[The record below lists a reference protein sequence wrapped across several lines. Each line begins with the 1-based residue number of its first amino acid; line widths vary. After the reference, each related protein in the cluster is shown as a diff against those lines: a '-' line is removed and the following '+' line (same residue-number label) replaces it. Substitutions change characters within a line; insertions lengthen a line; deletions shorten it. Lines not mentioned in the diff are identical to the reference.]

1 MNRFDELTRNLDKNT
16 MVGIEIGPY
25 YSPIAPKAYG
35 WKTAVI
41 DFRDGAALR
50 AEARNHTVEAIR
62 KREQQIEDVDIV
74 WNGEPLDK
82 VTLALNPDG
91 YDYFIAS
98 HVIEHTPDLLSFF
111 QQVSRLLRKG
121 GIVSLAVPDM
131 RKCFDVFKPA
141 SSLRE
146 VLTAFREKRIR
157 HTPETL
163 LEARAFSVIRN
174 GSGSWLAGSRGPLK
188 FHRSFDDCWQEYQQ
202 DVNQVDPPYVDAHA
216 WFFTPASFELLIFEL
231 GYMGLLDLSIDS
243 LRENQGSEFVV
254 QLRAGQPAKPGSSEF
269 DAKRLELSLRQVSE
283 FAAEVL
289 DDTGPKFPPGPPP
302 PEPEPVFV
310 EVPVY
315 VEVPIHIQPPIQST
329 AEVARLLTSRVRRK
343 ALSLVGLA

>member
-1 MNRFDELTRNLDKNT
+1 MSRFDDLRRNLDKT
-16 MVGIEIGPY
+16 MRGIELGPY
-25 YSPIAPKAYG
+25 YSPIAPKKYG
-35 WKTAVI
+35 WNTTVV
-41 DFRDGAALR
+41 DFRDAAALR
-50 AEARNHTVEAIR
+50 AEARNHKADGIR
-62 KREQQIEDVDIV
+62 MRESLIEEVDIV
-74 WNGEPLDK
+74 WRGEPLD
-82 VTLALNPDG
+82 TLALARNPDG

-98 HVIEHTPDLLSFF
+98 HTIENSPDLLSLF
-111 QQVSRLLRKG
+111 QQVQRLLRPG

-146 VLTAFREKRIR
+146 VLTAYREKRIR

-174 GSGSWLAGSRGPLK
+174 GSGAWLAGSRGPLK
-188 FHRSFDDCWQEYQQ
+188 FHRSFDDCWQEYQR

-231 GYMGLLDLSIDS
+231 GYMDLLDLSIDS

-254 QLRAGQPAKPGSSEF
+254 QLRAGQPAKPGPNEF

-289 DDTGPKFPPGPPP
+289 GDTGSNLPPGPPP
-302 PEPEPVFV
+302 PEPKPVV
-310 EVPVY
+310 VQVPVY
-315 VEVPIHIQPPIQST
+315 VEVPIHVQPPVQST
-329 AEVARLLTSRVRRK
+329 AEVARLLASRVRRK

>member
-35 WKTAVI
+35 WKTTVI

-50 AEARNHTVEAIR
+50 AEARSHTVEAIR
-62 KREQQIEDVDIV
+62 MREKHIEDVDIV
-74 WNGEPLDK
+74 WNGDPLDK
-82 VTLALNPDG
+82 VAMALNPDG
-91 YDYFIAS
+91 YDYFLAS

-111 QQVSRLLRKG
+111 QQVARLLRKG
-121 GIVSLAVPDM
+121 GIVSMAIPDM
-131 RKCFDVFKPA
+131 RKCFDVFKPI
-141 SSLRE
+141 SSIRE
-146 VLTAFREKRIR
+146 VLAAHREKRVV

-163 LEARAFSVIRN
+163 FEARALSLNRN
-174 GSGSWLAGSRGPLK
+174 GVGAWVAGSKAPLA
-188 FHRSFDDCWQEYQQ
+188 FTGNFDHAWQAYQH
-202 DVNQVDPPYVDAHA
+202 DVANQGAPYVDAHA

-243 LRENQGSEFVV
+243 MVESHGAEFIV
-254 QLRAGQPAKPGSSEF
+254 QMRAGRPAKPSLADF
-269 DAKRLELSLRQVSE
+269 DKQRLELSMKQAKE
-283 FAAEVL
+283 FAAEVVRE
-289 DDTGPKFPPGPPP
+289 PAPAPAPPP
-302 PEPEPVFV
+302 PQPVYI

-315 VEVPIHIQPPIQST
+315 LDPPVQST
-329 AEVARLLTSRVRRK
+329 AAVARLLAGRVKRK